1 MQLFLFTID
10 NDDTWIIKCTYF
22 AFVIIRVISWYSKY
36 GKIFIPYVTAPLRI
50 PRDVGNS
57 AAKIV
62 TTSSSVSVTQ
72 KNPGGALY
80 RRKSE
85 ADEAAK
91 PKDCLTQFLV
101 V

>member
-1 MQLFLFTID
+1 ME
-10 NDDTWIIKCTYF
+10 KSS
-22 AFVIIRVISWYSKY
+22 A
-36 GKIFIPYVTAPLRI
+36 PYVTAPLRI

-57 AAKIV
+57 APKIV
-62 TTSSSVSVTQ
+62 TTSSSVSVAQ

-101 V
+101 VYNFLDREWELRTFLYHVCKMF